1 MDTNQSKRTFGDM
14 GERYLVLYMS
24 STELAVNER
33 KRLDDPLAI

>member
-14 GERYLVLYMS
+14 GERYLLYMS

>member
-14 GERYLVLYMS
+14 DEWYLHYMS

-33 KRLDDPLAI
+33 KRLDDPSAI